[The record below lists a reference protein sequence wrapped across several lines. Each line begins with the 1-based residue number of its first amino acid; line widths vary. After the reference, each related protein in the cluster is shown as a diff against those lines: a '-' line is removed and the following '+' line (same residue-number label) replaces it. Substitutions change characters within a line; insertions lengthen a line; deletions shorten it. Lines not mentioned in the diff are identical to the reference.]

1 MKRFALILAG
11 LLLTSCVTPAAE
23 PQGKVLSAAER
34 AECLMQGGTVGRGGL
49 LPGELCF
56 RPEPDGGKA
65 CTRKTDC
72 SGMCLAESNT
82 CSKAAPLFGCFE
94 FLDETGAKAQI
105 CID

>member
-1 MKRFALILAG
+1 MKRFVLILAG
-11 LLLTSCVTPAAE
+11 LLLASCVAPPAG

-34 AECLMQGGTVGRGGL
+34 AGCLMDGGTVGRGGL
-49 LPGELCF
+49 LPDELCF

-65 CTRKTDC
+65 CTRKADC
-72 SGMCLAESNT
+72 SGMCLAETNT
-82 CSKAAPLFGCFE
+82 CSKVTPLFGCFE